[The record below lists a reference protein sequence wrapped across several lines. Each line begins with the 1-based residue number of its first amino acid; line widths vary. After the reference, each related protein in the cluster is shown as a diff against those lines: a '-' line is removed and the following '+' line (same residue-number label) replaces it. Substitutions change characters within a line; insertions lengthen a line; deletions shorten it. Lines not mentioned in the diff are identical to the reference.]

1 MTRHPPNWAT
11 SGPFLPRSHVPVLV
25 ISALPLQPLLRG
37 DSPVG
42 NTQGSW
48 ALGSIYIFFCIYRK
62 TIIFYFFN
70 FKNYFFFKMK
80 YS

>member
-42 NTQGSW
+42 NNQGSW
-48 ALGSIYIFFCIYRK
+48 ALGSI
-62 TIIFYFFN
+62 
-70 FKNYFFFKMK
+70 
-80 YS
+80 